1 MTTMTLCV
9 GIDVHLD
16 DLVVRAIDKADGHE
30 VLDRFRVTNNLP
42 GRQAVMTTLANTATQ
57 LGYTRLEVGWEATGL
72 LWLPFHQQLTR
83 SANLHPFQL
92 QPICF
97 NPKLVANFKDGLVL
111 RHPTHRPTSALR
123 AEDMGRTT
131 TARLGTLPAACA
143 SANCPSHMC
152 RATSGRACAA

>member
-1 MTTMTLCV
+1 MIQSTLCI

-30 VLDRFRVTNNLP
+30 VLERFRVTNNLP
-42 GRQAVMTTLANTATQ
+42 GSQAALTRLADTATR

-72 LWLPFHQQLTR
+72 LWLPFHQQLTH
-83 SANLHPFQL
+83 SPYLQAFAL

-111 RHPTHRPTSALR
+111 RHPKNDDRDAWDIASRL
-123 AEDMGRTT
+123 
-131 TARLGTLPAACA
+131 RLGELPV
-143 SANCPSHMC
+143 SYVPSDF
-152 RATSGRACAA
+152 